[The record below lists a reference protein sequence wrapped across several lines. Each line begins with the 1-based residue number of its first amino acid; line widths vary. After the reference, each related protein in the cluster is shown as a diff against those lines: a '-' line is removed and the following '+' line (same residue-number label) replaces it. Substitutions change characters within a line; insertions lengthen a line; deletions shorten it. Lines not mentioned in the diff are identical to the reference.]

1 MPSDA
6 KFSPEFQEVSPD
18 TVPLHSFCQ
27 IFLPIRI
34 ASARERL
41 IAEGTRSE
49 VVNKRTAAK
58 KKLIRQPFCFLDGIG
73 LSISVHLSCAVNLK
87 RNQLSN
93 STRMKHFVAT
103 LAVASVATSI
113 FGQDKPF
120 PLKDLKDKASY
131 SIGVD
136 IGMNFKKQ
144 NMDLNADALAAGAK
158 DALNGK
164 PQVSPNEVREIM
176 TQWQKE
182 FGEKQKVMATKNQAD
197 GEKYLVENK
206 KKEGVKTTASGLQYK
221 SLKEGAGPQ
230 PKASDTVTVNYRGTL
245 IDGTEFD
252 SSYKRGEPAT
262 FPLNGVIK
270 GWTEG
275 LQLMKKGSKFQFVI
289 PPSLAYGERAV
300 GADIGPN
307 STLVFDVELLDVK
320 PAEAAASPSPAAT
333 ASPK

>member
-1 MPSDA
+1 
-6 KFSPEFQEVSPD
+6 
-18 TVPLHSFCQ
+18 
-27 IFLPIRI
+27 
-34 ASARERL
+34 
-41 IAEGTRSE
+41 
-49 VVNKRTAAK
+49 
-58 KKLIRQPFCFLDGIG
+58 
-73 LSISVHLSCAVNLK
+73 
-87 RNQLSN
+87 
-93 STRMKHFVAT
+93 MKHFVAT

-164 PQVSPNEVREIM
+164 PQVNPNEIREIM
-176 TQWQKE
+176 AQWQKE

-197 GEKYLVENK
+197 GEKYLAENK

>member
-1 MPSDA
+1 
-6 KFSPEFQEVSPD
+6 
-18 TVPLHSFCQ
+18 
-27 IFLPIRI
+27 
-34 ASARERL
+34 
-41 IAEGTRSE
+41 
-49 VVNKRTAAK
+49 
-58 KKLIRQPFCFLDGIG
+58 
-73 LSISVHLSCAVNLK
+73 
-87 RNQLSN
+87 
-93 STRMKHFVAT
+93 MKHFVAT

-164 PQVSPNEVREIM
+164 PQVNPNEIREIM
-176 TQWQKE
+176 TQWQTE

-221 SLKEGAGPQ
+221 SLKEGAGPL

-289 PPSLAYGERAV
+289 PPGLAYGERAV

>member
-1 MPSDA
+1 
-6 KFSPEFQEVSPD
+6 
-18 TVPLHSFCQ
+18 
-27 IFLPIRI
+27 
-34 ASARERL
+34 
-41 IAEGTRSE
+41 
-49 VVNKRTAAK
+49 
-58 KKLIRQPFCFLDGIG
+58 
-73 LSISVHLSCAVNLK
+73 
-87 RNQLSN
+87 
-93 STRMKHFVAT
+93 MKHFVAT
-103 LAVASVATSI
+103 LAVAAVATSI
-113 FGQDKPF
+113 FAQDKPF

-289 PPSLAYGERAV
+289 PPNLAYGERAV

-320 PAEAAASPSPAAT
+320 AGEAAASPSPAAT

>member
-1 MPSDA
+1 
-6 KFSPEFQEVSPD
+6 
-18 TVPLHSFCQ
+18 
-27 IFLPIRI
+27 
-34 ASARERL
+34 
-41 IAEGTRSE
+41 
-49 VVNKRTAAK
+49 
-58 KKLIRQPFCFLDGIG
+58 
-73 LSISVHLSCAVNLK
+73 
-87 RNQLSN
+87 
-93 STRMKHFVAT
+93 MKHFVAT

-164 PQVSPNEVREIM
+164 PQVSPNEIREIM

>member
-1 MPSDA
+1 
-6 KFSPEFQEVSPD
+6 
-18 TVPLHSFCQ
+18 
-27 IFLPIRI
+27 
-34 ASARERL
+34 
-41 IAEGTRSE
+41 
-49 VVNKRTAAK
+49 
-58 KKLIRQPFCFLDGIG
+58 
-73 LSISVHLSCAVNLK
+73 
-87 RNQLSN
+87 
-93 STRMKHFVAT
+93 MKHFVAT
-103 LAVASVATSI
+103 LALAAVATSI
-113 FGQDKPF
+113 FAQDKPF

-164 PQVSPNEVREIM
+164 PQVNPNEIREIM
-176 TQWQKE
+176 TQWQQE

-197 GEKYLVENK
+197 GEKYLAENK

-221 SLKEGAGPQ
+221 SLKDGAGPQ

-289 PPSLAYGERAV
+289 PPNLAYGERAV

>member
-1 MPSDA
+1 
-6 KFSPEFQEVSPD
+6 
-18 TVPLHSFCQ
+18 
-27 IFLPIRI
+27 
-34 ASARERL
+34 
-41 IAEGTRSE
+41 
-49 VVNKRTAAK
+49 
-58 KKLIRQPFCFLDGIG
+58 
-73 LSISVHLSCAVNLK
+73 
-87 RNQLSN
+87 
-93 STRMKHFVAT
+93 MKHFVAT
-103 LAVASVATSI
+103 LAVAAVATSI
-113 FGQDKPF
+113 FAQDKPF

-164 PQVSPNEVREIM
+164 PQVSPNEIREIM

-289 PPSLAYGERAV
+289 PPNLAYGERAV

-320 PAEAAASPSPAAT
+320 AGEAAASPSPAAT

>member
-1 MPSDA
+1 
-6 KFSPEFQEVSPD
+6 
-18 TVPLHSFCQ
+18 
-27 IFLPIRI
+27 
-34 ASARERL
+34 
-41 IAEGTRSE
+41 
-49 VVNKRTAAK
+49 
-58 KKLIRQPFCFLDGIG
+58 
-73 LSISVHLSCAVNLK
+73 
-87 RNQLSN
+87 
-93 STRMKHFVAT
+93 MKHFVAT
-103 LAVASVATSI
+103 LALAAVATSI
-113 FGQDKPF
+113 FAQDKPF

-164 PQVSPNEVREIM
+164 PQVNPNEIREIM
-176 TQWQKE
+176 TQWQQE

-197 GEKYLVENK
+197 GEKYLAENK

-221 SLKEGAGPQ
+221 SLKDGAGPQ

-289 PPSLAYGERAV
+289 PPNLAYGERAV

-320 PAEAAASPSPAAT
+320 PAEAAVSPSPAAT

>member
-1 MPSDA
+1 
-6 KFSPEFQEVSPD
+6 
-18 TVPLHSFCQ
+18 
-27 IFLPIRI
+27 
-34 ASARERL
+34 
-41 IAEGTRSE
+41 
-49 VVNKRTAAK
+49 
-58 KKLIRQPFCFLDGIG
+58 
-73 LSISVHLSCAVNLK
+73 
-87 RNQLSN
+87 
-93 STRMKHFVAT
+93 MKHFVAT

-164 PQVSPNEVREIM
+164 PQVNPNEIREIM